1 MAEVLNATH
10 SAIPTA
16 TPADIVA
23 DVLVIGG
30 GNAALCAALMARE
43 AGASVLLLES
53 APREWRG
60 GNSQHTRNLRCMH
73 DAPQDVL
80 VDAYPEEEYW
90 QDLLKVT
97 GGITNEPLA
106 RLVIRAS
113 STCRPWMRK
122 HGVHFQPP
130 LSGALHV
137 ARTNAFFMGGGKA
150 LVNAYYRS
158 AEALGVQ
165 IRYETPVDRIEMD
178 GTRFVAAYS
187 GTQRFAARACV
198 LAAGGFE
205 SNRAWLR
212 EAWGQNERG
221 EWPADNFLIRGTRFN
236 EGVLLKHMIEAG
248 ADAIGDP
255 SQSHCVAIDARAPLY
270 DGGIC
275 TRIDC
280 VSLGVVVNRDAE
292 RFYDEGEDFWPKRYA
307 IWGRLVAQQPD
318 QIGYSI
324 IDSKAVGRFMPPVFP
339 GVQANTLPELAR
351 QLGLPEA
358 RFVETVQRYNA
369 ACRVGTFDHTTL
381 DDCHTEHLQ
390 PPKTHWALPLDA
402 PPFFGYALRPG
413 ITFTYLGLKVNAHA
427 QVHFGGEPSAN
438 LYVAGEMMAGNV
450 LGKGYTAGVGMSIGT
465 AFGRIAGTQ
474 AARAAFESKGAARAA
489 A

>member
-1 MAEVLNATH
+1 MAAPGPSRYSRPVH
-10 SAIPTA
+10 
-16 TPADIVA
+16 

-30 GNAALCAALMARE
+30 GNAALCAAIMARE
-43 AGASVLLLES
+43 AGASVLMLEAS
-53 APREWRG
+53 PKEWRG

-80 VDAYPEEEYW
+80 IEAYPEEEFW

-97 GGITNEPLA
+97 GGETNEDLA

-113 STCRPWMRK
+113 SSCRDWMRR
-122 HGVHFQPP
+122 HGVRFQPP

-158 AEALGVQ
+158 IHAMGVD
-165 IRYETPVDRIEMD
+165 IRYETPVDSLELD
-178 GTRFVAAYS
+178 GSHFIAART
-187 GTQRFAARACV
+187 GRQRFEARACV

-205 SNRAWLR
+205 SNREWLR

-236 EGVLLKHMIEAG
+236 QGVLIKHMQAQG
-248 ADAIGDP
+248 ADMIGDP
-255 SQSHCVAIDARAPLY
+255 TQSHCVAIDARAPLY

-280 VSLGVVVNRDAE
+280 VSLGVVVNNKGE

-307 IWGRLVAQQPD
+307 IWGRLVAQQPN

-324 IDSKAVGRFMPPVFP
+324 IDSKAIGRFMPPVFP
-339 GVQANTLPELAR
+339 GVQADSLPELA
-351 QLGLPEA
+351 Q
-358 RFVETVQRYNA
+358 
-369 ACRVGTFDHTTL
+369 
-381 DDCHTEHLQ
+381 
-390 PPKTHWALPLDA
+390 
-402 PPFFGYALRPG
+402 
-413 ITFTYLGLKVNAHA
+413 
-427 QVHFGGEPSAN
+427 
-438 LYVAGEMMAGNV
+438 
-450 LGKGYTAGVGMSIGT
+450 
-465 AFGRIAGTQ
+465 
-474 AARAAFESKGAARAA
+474 
-489 A
+489 